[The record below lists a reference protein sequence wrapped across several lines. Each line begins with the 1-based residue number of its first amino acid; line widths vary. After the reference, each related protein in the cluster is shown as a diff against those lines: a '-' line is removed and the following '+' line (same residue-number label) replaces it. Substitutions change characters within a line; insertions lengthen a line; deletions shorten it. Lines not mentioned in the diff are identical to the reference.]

1 MEIDSKFLECY
12 FLVLRVIV
20 FLFGKN
26 FNNIADMERKLSTIF
41 ASDVVGFSKMME
53 QNEENTLKL
62 LQKRKVI
69 IESEVIEHRGNVFG
83 GAGDSIIAE
92 FASPV
97 KATECAVK
105 VQEKM
110 LNLNEKVHE
119 CEKMNFRI
127 GINVGDVMVSEGN
140 LYGDAVNIAARLESE
155 AKPSGICISRQV
167 FDLISQKI
175 QVSFE
180 NAGEL
185 KLKNISQ
192 PIQAYF
198 IVKQKGNQRYFK
210 YDDVP
215 QIKINN
221 AEPGSLA
228 VMLFK
233 NLGKDEELSY
243 FCEGFS
249 EDLITSLSKFN
260 KMVVVSGNAS
270 FNYQN
275 NEKRPKI
282 IGKELGVRYILDGT
296 VRKLGGKMRIGAK
309 LTSSERENN
318 IWSHNFDLTEDEIF
332 DVQDEI
338 VETIVSTI
346 VGRVEYNEVKEL
358 FSSRTENLTAYDL
371 VLKGL
376 EHHRKSNVTVENAK
390 KAVEYFDKAIELD
403 PNYARAHAWRACS
416 MSNYH
421 SWRPDKNRKKMLAE
435 CTTSVKKALELD
447 PNDHEAH
454 RIMGSISLNIGNFD
468 LAQYHHERAKELC
481 PSDAYILGKNAALL
495 VFLGEPEQA
504 LETVHKAMRI
514 NPFCPDDL
522 FIDEGMCHFW
532 LKNFL
537 EAIKCFKK
545 IKTPCKESLFYLAAS
560 YAKLGKTK
568 QSIEMLKQSV
578 KVTNMSPEDFLM
590 TQGYKEIGMKNELKC
605 VIESIPK

>member
-1 MEIDSKFLECY
+1 
-12 FLVLRVIV
+12 
-20 FLFGKN
+20 
-26 FNNIADMERKLSTIF
+26 MERKLSTIF
-41 ASDVVGFSKMME
+41 ASDVVGFSKMMG
-53 QNEENTLKL
+53 QNEENTLKIL
-62 LQKRKVI
+62 EERKEL
-69 IESEVIEHRGNVFG
+69 IEALVYEHSGSIFG
-83 GAGDSIIAE
+83 GAGDSVIAE

-110 LNLNEKVHE
+110 INLNDKTSEEK
-119 CEKMNFRI
+119 KMTFRI
-127 GINVGDVMVSEGN
+127 GINFGDVMISDGN
-140 LYGDAVNIAARLESE
+140 LFGDAVNVASRLES
-155 AKPSGICISRQV
+155 AAQPSGICISKQV

-180 NAGEL
+180 DAGKLE
-185 KLKNISQ
+185 LKNISR

-198 IVKQKGNQRYFK
+198 VVKQKGNQRYYK
-210 YDDVP
+210 YEDAP
-215 QIKINN
+215 QIKINK

-233 NLGKDEELSY
+233 SLGKDEELSY

-249 EDLITSLSKFN
+249 EDLITSLSKFR
-260 KMVVVSGNAS
+260 KLIVVSGNAS
-270 FNYQN
+270 FNYRDN
-275 NEKRPKI
+275 SKSPKV
-282 IGKELGVRYILDGT
+282 IGKELGIRYILEGS
-296 VRKLGGKMRIGAK
+296 VRKLGSKMRIGAK
-309 LTSSERENN
+309 LVATERENA
-318 IWSHNFDLTEDEIF
+318 IWSHNFDLTLNEIF

-346 VGRVEYNEVKEL
+346 VGRVEHNEVKEL
-358 FSSRTENLTAYDL
+358 SSSRTENLTAYDL

-390 KAVEYFDKAIELD
+390 KAVDFFDKAIELD

-421 SWRPDKNRKKMLAE
+421 SWNPDKNRELMLKD
-435 CTTSVKKALELD
+435 CTRSVKKALELD

-454 RIMGSISLNIGNFD
+454 RIMGSISLNLGNFD

-495 VFLGEPEQA
+495 VYLGEPQKA
-504 LETVHKAMRI
+504 LETVHRAMRM

-532 LKNFL
+532 LKNFS
-537 EAIKCFKK
+537 EAVKCFKK

-560 YAKLGKTK
+560 YSKLGETE
-568 QSIEMLKQSV
+568 QSRALLENSV
-578 KVTNMSPEDFLM
+578 KITNMNSEEFLL
-590 TQGYKEIGMKNELKC
+590 TQGYKDFGMKNELKK
-605 VIESIPK
+605 IFESISNLN